1 MSRLVCG
8 GIPEHILGDRP
19 PYHTTCPPL
28 SIEAGSQIAIPTR
41 NAKEFVEYFTG
52 KEEEGVSPTF
62 LPPLFLSLFFLPPP
76 VTSSKGK
83 RPLGPFSP
91 PLPRSFSSCF
101 AREGKK
107 RETVASPPLKLFFL
121 RVGGQFL
128 DWSTLVRFFLSLRW
142 GRISLEDGEELSG
155 GT

>member
-19 PYHTTCPPL
+19 PYHTTCPP
-28 SIEAGSQIAIPTR
+28 SFYRSRITNRHSHKKCKGIPPLNILR
-41 NAKEFVEYFTG
+41 ERRRREC
-52 KEEEGVSPTF
+52 PPLF

-91 PLPRSFSSCF
+91 PPLPRSFSSCF
-101 AREGKK
+101 AIEGKK

-121 RVGGQFL
+121 GVGGAVFG
-128 DWSTLVRFFLSLRW
+128 LVNFSPFFPRPTPSP
-142 GRISLEDGEELSG
+142 SG
-155 GT
+155 GVGRFL